1 MKIKIKFSFV
11 ILIVVFI
18 AICFGNNSLA
28 AEVESVNANYKN
40 GKVTVSGKAN
50 CSRVAIRIIDEEGT
64 VKGLSN
70 ASVLD
75 KTFSKTINTGNL
87 EEGKKYIVKVNNIVG
102 GEESATTSFIVQP
115 PEVKVT
121 GIFLNVLNKKIKKG
135 ESFTLTATIEPSNA
149 TNKGVKWN
157 SSNTDVATV
166 NNGTVIAKQKGKA
179 TITVT
184 SADGK
189 KTASCEIE
197 VIEENNNTNTSNG
210 NNSVN
215 KPTNDTNTSN
225 DNTNNSSKNNMS
237 SNKNSKNN
245 SNVNNIKNNVSNLEE
260 NIERETNSILQNQE
274 QNNNVENEL
283 AENQINNNTQEVSAN
298 IVETSKP
305 NYTWIV
311 VIIVMGIIIIIFLFA
326 YLKLRRSK
334 H

>member
-1 MKIKIKFSFV
+1 MKIKIKFSFIILV
-11 ILIVVFI
+11 IVFI

-75 KTFSKTINTGNL
+75 KIFSKTINTGNL

-149 TNKGVKWN
+149 TNKGVKWS

-166 NNGTVIAKQKGKA
+166 NNGTIIAKQKGKA
-179 TITVT
+179 TITAT

-197 VIEENNNTNTSNG
+197 VIEENKQENNNTNTSNDNT
-210 NNSVN
+210 NNSKN
-215 KPTNDTNTSN
+215 KPN
-225 DNTNNSSKNNMS
+225 NTNNSSKNNMS

-245 SNVNNIKNNVSNLEE
+245 SNVNNIKNDVSNLEE

-283 AENQINNNTQEVSAN
+283 EENQINNNTQEVSAN

-326 YLKLRRSK
+326 YLKLSRSK